1 MDGRRLAL
9 ALREADGSVRVV
21 EARTPRFSE
30 ASHPLRLYRALAH
43 LGRVTGPVRLTW
55 Q

>member
-1 MDGRRLAL
+1 MAVRDGAGR
-9 ALREADGSVRVV
+9 VHVV

-30 ASHPLRLYRALAH
+30 ASFPLRIYRVLAD
-43 LGRVTGPVRLTW
+43 LGEAAGPVRLTW